1 MTMENQT
8 PEKVEA
14 VEPAAAAPVAT
25 AKKSRMSNRTK
36 NRVMFSVA
44 VLAVALLAYN
54 GGYLQKA
61 GTKAKEVIAAIT
73 PASFSF
79 GTAAK
84 AEDKLSTARAAFA
97 AGDVNAAIEGYRAY
111 IAANP
116 KSIPAQGELGNVLYS
131 VGAVAEASQAYFEA
145 ASLAVEQNQ
154 IEVAEA
160 LVPAVIEGNPML
172 ANALIDK
179 LFDHQVRSN
188 QSQGMQPAQQQAQKQ
203 G

>member
-1 MTMENQT
+1 MENQT
-8 PEKVEA
+8 TEKVEV
-14 VEPAAAAPVAT
+14 VEPVAAAPVAK
-25 AKKSRMSNRTK
+25 AKKSRLSNRAK
-36 NRVMFSVA
+36 NRVMFGIV
-44 VLAVALLAYN
+44 VLAIALFAYN

-61 GTKAKEVIAAIT
+61 GSKVSEGIAAVT
-73 PASFSF
+73 HSLGF
-79 GTAAK
+79 GSAVK
-84 AEDKLSTARAAFA
+84 AEDKLATARGAFA
-97 AGDVNAAIEGYRAY
+97 AGDVNAAIEGYRAF

-116 KSIPAQGELGNVLYS
+116 KDISAHGELGNVLYT
-131 VGAVAEASQAYFEA
+131 VGAIPDASQAYFEA

-160 LVPAVIEGNPML
+160 LVPAVAEGNPML

-188 QSQGMQPAQQQAQKQ
+188 QSQGTQPDQQQAQKQ

>member
-8 PEKVEA
+8 TEKVEV
-14 VEPAAAAPVAT
+14 VEPVAAAPAAT
-25 AKKSRMSNRTK
+25 AKKTRLSNRAK
-36 NRVMFSVA
+36 NRMIFGVT
-44 VLAVALLAYN
+44 VLAIALFAYN

-61 GTKAKEVIAAIT
+61 GSKVSQGIAAVT
-73 PASFSF
+73 HSLGF
-79 GTAAK
+79 GSAAK
-84 AEDKLSTARAAFA
+84 AEDKLAAARSAFA
-97 AGDVNAAIEGYRAY
+97 AGDINASIEGYRAF

-116 KSIPAQGELGNVLYS
+116 KNISAHGELGNVLYT
-131 VGAVAEASQAYFEA
+131 VGAIAEAAQAYFEA

-160 LVPAVIEGNPML
+160 LVPAVVEGNPML

-188 QSQGMQPAQQQAQKQ
+188 QAQGTQPAQQQAQKQ

>member
-1 MTMENQT
+1 MENQT
-8 PEKVEA
+8 PEKVEPA
-14 VEPAAAAPVAT
+14 VAAPVAP
-25 AKKSRMSNRTK
+25 AKKTRLSNRTK
-36 NRVMFSVA
+36 NRMMFGAA
-44 VLAVALLAYN
+44 VVAVALLAYN

-61 GTKAKEVIAAIT
+61 GTKAQEAIAAIT
-73 PASFSF
+73 PASFGF
-79 GTAAK
+79 GSTAAK
-84 AEDKLSTARAAFA
+84 AEDKLAAARGAFA

-116 KSIPAQGELGNVLYS
+116 KSIPAHGELGNVLYT
-131 VGAVAEASQAYFEA
+131 VGAVSEASQAYFEA

-160 LVPAVIEGNPML
+160 LVPAVVEGNPML

-188 QSQGMQPAQQQAQKQ
+188 QSQHEQAEQKQ
-203 G
+203 AKQG

>member
-1 MTMENQT
+1 MENQT
-8 PEKVEA
+8 PEKVEP
-14 VEPAAAAPVAT
+14 VAAAPVAP
-25 AKKSRMSNRTK
+25 AKKTRMTNRTK
-36 NRVMFSVA
+36 NRIMFGV
-44 VLAVALLAYN
+44 VLAAVALFAYN

-61 GTKAKEVIAAIT
+61 GTKAKEALAAVS
-73 PASFSF
+73 PASFGF

-84 AEDKLSTARAAFA
+84 AEDKLAVARGAFA
-97 AGDVNAAIEGYRAY
+97 AGDINAAIEGYRAY

-116 KSIPAQGELGNVLYS
+116 KSIPAHGELGNVLYT
-131 VGAVAEASQAYFEA
+131 VGDVSAASQEYFEA

-172 ANALIDK
+172 ADALIGK

-188 QSQGMQPAQQQAQKQ
+188 QSQGMQPAPQQAEKQ

>member
-1 MTMENQT
+1 MENQT
-8 PEKVEA
+8 TEKVEV
-14 VEPAAAAPVAT
+14 VEPVAAAPVAK
-25 AKKSRMSNRTK
+25 AKKSRLSNRAK
-36 NRVMFSVA
+36 NRVMFGIV
-44 VLAVALLAYN
+44 VLAIALFAYN

-61 GTKAKEVIAAIT
+61 GSKVSEGIAAVT
-73 PASFSF
+73 HSLGF
-79 GTAAK
+79 GSAVK
-84 AEDKLSTARAAFA
+84 AEDKLATARGAFA
-97 AGDVNAAIEGYRAY
+97 AGDMKASIEGYRAF

-116 KSIPAQGELGNVLYS
+116 KDISAHGELGNVLYTA
-131 VGAVAEASQAYFEA
+131 GAIPDASQAYFEA

-160 LVPAVIEGNPML
+160 LVPAVAEGNPML

-188 QSQGMQPAQQQAQKQ
+188 QSQGTQPDQQQAQKQ

>member
-1 MTMENQT
+1 MENQT
-8 PEKVEA
+8 PEKVEV
-14 VEPAAAAPVAT
+14 VEPVAAAPVAP
-25 AKKSRMSNRTK
+25 AKKTRMTNRTK
-36 NRVMFSVA
+36 NRVMFGIAVA
-44 VLAVALLAYN
+44 AVALLAYN

-61 GTKAKEVIAAIT
+61 GTKAQEAIAAIT
-73 PASFSF
+73 PASFGF
-79 GTAAK
+79 GTTSAK
-84 AEDKLSTARAAFA
+84 AEDKLASARGAFA

-116 KSIPAQGELGNVLYS
+116 KSIPAHGELGNVLYS
-131 VGAVAEASQAYFEA
+131 VGAVSEASQSYFEA

-160 LVPAVIEGNPML
+160 LVPAVVEGNPML

>member
-1 MTMENQT
+1 MENQT
-8 PEKVEA
+8 TEKVEV
-14 VEPAAAAPVAT
+14 VEPVAAAPVAK
-25 AKKSRMSNRTK
+25 AKKSRLSNRAK
-36 NRVMFSVA
+36 NRVMFGIV
-44 VLAVALLAYN
+44 VLAIALFAYN

-61 GTKAKEVIAAIT
+61 GSKVSEGIAAVT
-73 PASFSF
+73 HSLGF
-79 GTAAK
+79 GSAVK
-84 AEDKLSTARAAFA
+84 AEDKLATARGAFA
-97 AGDVNAAIEGYRAY
+97 AGDVNASIEGYRAY

-116 KSIPAQGELGNVLYS
+116 KDISAHGELGNVLYT
-131 VGAVAEASQAYFEA
+131 VGAIPDASQAYFEA

-160 LVPAVIEGNPML
+160 LVPAVAEGNPML

-188 QSQGMQPAQQQAQKQ
+188 QSQGTQPDQQQAQKQ

>member
-1 MTMENQT
+1 MENQT
-8 PEKVEA
+8 PEKVE
-14 VEPAAAAPVAT
+14 PVAAVPVAP
-25 AKKSRMSNRTK
+25 AKKTRMTNRTK
-36 NRVMFSVA
+36 NRVMFGIAVA
-44 VLAVALLAYN
+44 AVALLAYN
-54 GGYLQKA
+54 GGYLQKV
-61 GTKAKEVIAAIT
+61 GTKAQEAIAAIT
-73 PASFSF
+73 PASFGF
-79 GTAAK
+79 GTTSAK
-84 AEDKLSTARAAFA
+84 AEDKLASARGAFA

-116 KSIPAQGELGNVLYS
+116 KSIPAHGELGNVLYS
-131 VGAVAEASQAYFEA
+131 VGAVSEASQSYFEA

-160 LVPAVIEGNPML
+160 LVPAVVEGNPML

>member
-1 MTMENQT
+1 MENQT
-8 PEKVEA
+8 TEKPEVVVPVA
-14 VEPAAAAPVAT
+14 ATPVAAA
-25 AKKSRMSNRTK
+25 KKTRLSNRTK
-36 NRVMFSVA
+36 NRMVFGVT
-44 VLAVALLAYN
+44 VLLIALFAYN

-61 GTKAKEVIAAIT
+61 GSKVSAGIAAVT
-73 PASFSF
+73 HSLGF
-79 GTAAK
+79 GSTVK
-84 AEDKLSTARAAFA
+84 AEDKLVAARNAFS
-97 AGDVNAAIEGYRAY
+97 AGNIQASIEGYRAF

-116 KSIPAQGELGNVLYS
+116 KNIAAHGELGNVLYTL
-131 VGAVAEASQAYFEA
+131 GAIPEAAQAYFEA

-160 LVPAVIEGNPML
+160 LVPAVVQGNPML
-172 ANALIDK
+172 ADALIGK

>member
-1 MTMENQT
+1 MENQT
-8 PEKVEA
+8 PEKVEV
-14 VEPAAAAPVAT
+14 VEPVAAAPVAP
-25 AKKSRMSNRTK
+25 AKKTRLTNRTK
-36 NRVMFSVA
+36 NRMMFGVA
-44 VLAVALLAYN
+44 VVAVALLAYN

-61 GTKAKEVIAAIT
+61 GTKAQEAIAAIT

-84 AEDKLSTARAAFA
+84 AEDKLAAARGAFA

-116 KSIPAQGELGNVLYS
+116 KSIPAHGELGNVLYT
-131 VGAVAEASQAYFEA
+131 VGAVSEASQAYFEA

-160 LVPAVIEGNPML
+160 LVPAVIEGNPTL

-179 LFDHQVRSN
+179 LFDHQVRTN
-188 QSQGMQPAQQQAQKQ
+188 QAQGMQQPAQQQAEKQ

>member
-1 MTMENQT
+1 MENQT
-8 PEKVEA
+8 PEKVEP
-14 VEPAAAAPVAT
+14 VAAAPAAK
-25 AKKSRMSNRTK
+25 AKKTRMTNRTK
-36 NRVMFSVA
+36 NRVMFGIAVA
-44 VLAVALLAYN
+44 AVALLAYN

-61 GTKAKEVIAAIT
+61 GTKAQEAIAAIT
-73 PASFSF
+73 PASFGF
-79 GTAAK
+79 GTTSAK
-84 AEDKLSTARAAFA
+84 AEDKLASARGAFA

-116 KSIPAQGELGNVLYS
+116 KSIPAHGELGNVLYS
-131 VGAVAEASQAYFEA
+131 VGAVSEASQSYFEA

-160 LVPAVIEGNPML
+160 LVPAVVEGNPML

>member
-1 MTMENQT
+1 MENQT
-8 PEKVEA
+8 TEKVEV
-14 VEPAAAAPVAT
+14 VEPVAAAPVAT
-25 AKKSRMSNRTK
+25 AKKTRMSNRTK

-61 GTKAKEVIAAIT
+61 GTKAQEAIAAIT
-73 PASFSF
+73 PSSLFGS

-84 AEDKLSTARAAFA
+84 AEDKLTAARGAFA

-131 VGAVAEASQAYFEA
+131 VGAVSEASQAYFDA

-160 LVPAVIEGNPML
+160 LVPAVVEGNPML

>member
-1 MTMENQT
+1 MENQT
-8 PEKVEA
+8 TEKPEV
-14 VEPAAAAPVAT
+14 VEPVVATPAAT
-25 AKKSRMSNRTK
+25 AKKTRLSNRAK
-36 NRVMFSVA
+36 NRLIFGIT
-44 VLAVALLAYN
+44 VLLIALFAYN

-61 GTKAKEVIAAIT
+61 GTKAQEAIAAIT

-84 AEDKLSTARAAFA
+84 AEDKLAAARGAFA

-116 KSIPAQGELGNVLYS
+116 KSIPAHGELGNVLYT
-131 VGAVAEASQAYFEA
+131 VGAVSEASQAYFEA

-160 LVPAVIEGNPML
+160 LVPAVVEGNPTL

-179 LFDHQVRSN
+179 LFDHQVSSN
-188 QSQGMQPAQQQAQKQ
+188 QSQGTQPAQQQAQKQ

>member
-1 MTMENQT
+1 MENQI
-8 PEKVEA
+8 PEKVEP
-14 VEPAAAAPVAT
+14 VVAAPVAP
-25 AKKSRMSNRTK
+25 AKKTRMSNRTK
-36 NRVMFSVA
+36 NRMMFGIAVA
-44 VLAVALLAYN
+44 AVALLAYN

-61 GTKAKEVIAAIT
+61 GTKAQEAIAAIT

-79 GTAAK
+79 GTAANK
-84 AEDKLSTARAAFA
+84 AEDKLAAARGAFA

-116 KSIPAQGELGNVLYS
+116 KSIPAHGELGNVLYT
-131 VGAVAEASQAYFEA
+131 VGAVSEASQAYFEA

-179 LFDHQVRSN
+179 LFDHQVRTN
-188 QSQGMQPAQQQAQKQ
+188 QSQYEQAEQKQ
-203 G
+203 AKQG

>member
-1 MTMENQT
+1 MENQT
-8 PEKVEA
+8 PEKVEP
-14 VEPAAAAPVAT
+14 VAAAPVAP
-25 AKKSRMSNRTK
+25 AKKTRMSNRTK
-36 NRVMFSVA
+36 NRIMFGVVLAAA
-44 VLAVALLAYN
+44 VLFAYN

-61 GTKAKEVIAAIT
+61 GTKAQEAIAAIA
-73 PASFSF
+73 PASFGF

-84 AEDKLSTARAAFA
+84 AEDKLAVARGAFA
-97 AGDVNAAIEGYRAY
+97 AGDINAAIEGYRAY

-116 KSIPAQGELGNVLYS
+116 KSIPAHGELGNVLYT
-131 VGAVAEASQAYFEA
+131 VGDVSAASQEYFEA

-172 ANALIDK
+172 ANTLIDK

-188 QSQGMQPAQQQAQKQ
+188 QSQGMQPAPQQAKKQ

>member
-1 MTMENQT
+1 MENQT
-8 PEKVEA
+8 TEKVEV
-14 VEPAAAAPVAT
+14 VEPVAAAPVAK
-25 AKKSRMSNRTK
+25 AKKSRLSNRAK
-36 NRVMFSVA
+36 NRVMFGIV
-44 VLAVALLAYN
+44 VLAIALFAYN

-61 GTKAKEVIAAIT
+61 GSKVSEGIAAVT
-73 PASFSF
+73 HSLGF
-79 GTAAK
+79 GSAAK
-84 AEDKLSTARAAFA
+84 AEDKLATARGAFA
-97 AGDVNAAIEGYRAY
+97 AGDVNASIEGYRAY

-116 KSIPAQGELGNVLYS
+116 KDISAHGELGNVLYT
-131 VGAVAEASQAYFEA
+131 VGAIPDASQAYFEA

-160 LVPAVIEGNPML
+160 LVPAVAEGNPML

-188 QSQGMQPAQQQAQKQ
+188 QSQGTQPDQQQAQKQ

>member
-1 MTMENQT
+1 MENQT
-8 PEKVEA
+8 TEKVEV
-14 VEPAAAAPVAT
+14 VEPVAAAPVAK
-25 AKKSRMSNRTK
+25 AKKSRLSNRAK
-36 NRVMFSVA
+36 NRVMFGIV
-44 VLAVALLAYN
+44 VLAIALFAYN

-61 GTKAKEVIAAIT
+61 GSKVSEGIAAVT
-73 PASFSF
+73 HSLGF
-79 GTAAK
+79 GSAVK
-84 AEDKLSTARAAFA
+84 AEDKLATARGAFA
-97 AGDVNAAIEGYRAY
+97 AGDVNAAIEGYRAF

-116 KSIPAQGELGNVLYS
+116 KDISAHGELGNVLYT
-131 VGAVAEASQAYFEA
+131 VGAIPDASQAYFEA

-160 LVPAVIEGNPML
+160 LVPAVAEGNPML

-188 QSQGMQPAQQQAQKQ
+188 QSQGTQPDQQQTQKQ

>member
-1 MTMENQT
+1 MENQT
-8 PEKVEA
+8 PEKVEP
-14 VEPAAAAPVAT
+14 VAAAPVAK

-36 NRVMFSVA
+36 NRLMFGVVLAAA
-44 VLAVALLAYN
+44 VLFAYN

-61 GTKAKEVIAAIT
+61 GTKAKEAIAAIS
-73 PASFSF
+73 PASFGF
-79 GTAAK
+79 GTASATK
-84 AEDKLSTARAAFA
+84 AEDKLAAARGAFA
-97 AGDVNAAIEGYRAY
+97 AGDINAAIEGYRAY

-116 KSIPAQGELGNVLYS
+116 KSIPAHGELGNVLYT
-131 VGAVAEASQAYFEA
+131 VGAVSEASQEYFEA

-160 LVPAVIEGNPML
+160 LVPAVIEGDPML

-188 QSQGMQPAQQQAQKQ
+188 QSQGMQPAPQQAEKQ

>member
-1 MTMENQT
+1 MENQT
-8 PEKVEA
+8 PEKVEP
-14 VEPAAAAPVAT
+14 VAAAPVAK
-25 AKKSRMSNRTK
+25 AKKTRMSNRTK
-36 NRVMFSVA
+36 NRVMFGIAVA
-44 VLAVALLAYN
+44 AVALLAYN

-61 GTKAKEVIAAIT
+61 GTKAQEAIAAIT
-73 PASFSF
+73 PASFGF

-84 AEDKLSTARAAFA
+84 AEDKLATARGAFA

-111 IAANP
+111 IVANP
-116 KSIPAQGELGNVLYS
+116 KSIPAHGELGNVLYS
-131 VGAVAEASQAYFEA
+131 VGAVSEASQAYFDA

-160 LVPAVIEGNPML
+160 LVPAVVEGNPML

-188 QSQGMQPAQQQAQKQ
+188 QSQGMQPAQQQDQQQAQKQ

>member
-1 MTMENQT
+1 MENQNT
-8 PEKVEA
+8 EKVEV
-14 VEPAAAAPVAT
+14 VEPVAAAPVAT
-25 AKKSRMSNRTK
+25 AKKTRMSSRTK
-36 NRVMFSVA
+36 KRMLLGVA
-44 VLAVALLAYN
+44 VVAAVAFAYN

-61 GTKAKEVIAAIT
+61 GTKASEAIAAIS
-73 PASFSF
+73 PASFGF

-84 AEDKLSTARAAFA
+84 AEDKLAVARGAFA
-97 AGDVNAAIEGYRAY
+97 AGDINAAIEGYRAY

-116 KSIPAQGELGNVLYS
+116 KSIPAHGELGNVLYT
-131 VGAVAEASQAYFEA
+131 VGAVAEASQEYFEA

-172 ANALIDK
+172 ADALIGK

-188 QSQGMQPAQQQAQKQ
+188 QSQGMQPAPQQAEKQ

>member
-1 MTMENQT
+1 MENQT
-8 PEKVEA
+8 PEKVEP
-14 VEPAAAAPVAT
+14 VAAAPVAP
-25 AKKSRMSNRTK
+25 AKKTRMSNRTK
-36 NRVMFSVA
+36 NRIMFGVVLAAA
-44 VLAVALLAYN
+44 VLFAYN

-61 GTKAKEVIAAIT
+61 GTKAQEAIAGIA
-73 PASFSF
+73 PASFGF

-84 AEDKLSTARAAFA
+84 AEDKLAVARGAFA
-97 AGDVNAAIEGYRAY
+97 AGDINAAIEGYRAY

-116 KSIPAQGELGNVLYS
+116 KSIPAHGELGNVLYT
-131 VGAVAEASQAYFEA
+131 VGAVAEASQEYFEA

-172 ANALIDK
+172 ASTLIDK

-188 QSQGMQPAQQQAQKQ
+188 QSQGMQPAPQQAQKQ

>member
-1 MTMENQT
+1 MENQT
-8 PEKVEA
+8 TEKVEV
-14 VEPAAAAPVAT
+14 VEPVAAAPVAK
-25 AKKSRMSNRTK
+25 AKKSRLSNRAK
-36 NRVMFSVA
+36 NRVMFGIV
-44 VLAVALLAYN
+44 VLAIALFAYN

-61 GTKAKEVIAAIT
+61 GSKVSEGIAAVT
-73 PASFSF
+73 HSLGF
-79 GTAAK
+79 GSAVK
-84 AEDKLSTARAAFA
+84 AEDKLATARGAFA
-97 AGDVNAAIEGYRAY
+97 AGDVNASIEGYRAF

-116 KSIPAQGELGNVLYS
+116 KDISAHGELGNVLYT
-131 VGAVAEASQAYFEA
+131 VGAIPDASQAYFEA

-160 LVPAVIEGNPML
+160 LVPAVAEGNPML

-188 QSQGMQPAQQQAQKQ
+188 QSQGTQPDQQQAQKQ

>member
-1 MTMENQT
+1 MENQT
-8 PEKVEA
+8 PEKVEV
-14 VEPAAAAPVAT
+14 VEPAVAAPVAP
-25 AKKSRMSNRTK
+25 AKKTRLTNRTK
-36 NRVMFSVA
+36 NRMMFGVA
-44 VLAVALLAYN
+44 VVAVALLAYN

-61 GTKAKEVIAAIT
+61 GTKAQEAIAAIT
-73 PASFSF
+73 PSSLFSF

-84 AEDKLSTARAAFA
+84 AEDKLAAARGAFA

-131 VGAVAEASQAYFEA
+131 VGAVAEASQAYFDA

-160 LVPAVIEGNPML
+160 LVPAVVEGNPML